1 MLEDL
6 EPDHPWRDDIQTIVS
21 ETLRCRNI
29 VKGLLDFARQT
40 KPQRTLINMNEVV
53 DEVLNLVRNQA
64 SFRSVRVTTELDP
77 DLPTILAD
85 NDQMRQVML
94 NIVLNAGEAMAQGG
108 ELRVTSKVDAT
119 HKGIE
124 LRISDTGP
132 GIPNAVKA
140 RLFEPF
146 FTTKKTGTGL
156 GLAIAYGIVERH
168 KGRLR
173 VETAPG
179 DGTTFIISLPIR
191 GPVDDD

>member
-1 MLEDL
+1 
-6 EPDHPWRDDIQTIVS
+6 
-21 ETLRCRNI
+21 
-29 VKGLLDFARQT
+29 
-40 KPQRTLINMNEVV
+40 
-53 DEVLNLVRNQA
+53 
-64 SFRSVRVTTELDP
+64 
-77 DLPTILAD
+77 
-85 NDQMRQVML
+85 MRQVML

-108 ELRVTSKVDAT
+108 ELRVTSKVDAM

-173 VETAPG
+173 VDTAPG
-179 DGTTFIISLPIR
+179 DGTTFVISLPIR